1 MTSDEFV
8 EDVRRLLAIYD
19 SSNQGPTVIPSG
31 GDIQAA
37 LNRGDTLIQ
46 LERGGDYESIV
57 VERPVRIVGNGA
69 RLIGQGKPA
78 LYVRPG
84 SSDVVVEN
92 LAYAS
97 SFQSC
102 IQLGDNGPTQNT
114 LALVPRNIRLVAS
127 LIVSHFGPNAK
138 NAIENNAT
146 GVELIDMAIGQVY
159 NTGAVESHVL
169 ATINTP
175 GGLTCRGGTLSGGS
189 ITCFTGGDTVKVPDA
204 DIEGVFYENLTIT
217 KPSQWQ
223 GDGVNRNIKNLVEF
237 KNVTHAVVRACDISN
252 SWGPI
257 QRGFAVMLTPKVD
270 GRVVGVLFENNTI
283 FNVGAGFNITGRN
296 PTGADPTRT
305 DDIRIINN
313 NLTIDKLAY
322 AGVGWPFL
330 LQDGMGHL
338 TIEGNMIRHNGNA
351 LVYVDDTE
359 KIASL
364 VMRGNTANVGAYGI
378 RTPYGNNGEGWQQV
392 FDELIVEDNIFS
404 GASTVFKRNF
414 PKNSYV

>member
-1 MTSDEFV
+1 
-8 EDVRRLLAIYD
+8 
-19 SSNQGPTVIPSG
+19 
-31 GDIQAA
+31 
-37 LNRGDTLIQ
+37 
-46 LERGGDYESIV
+46 
-57 VERPVRIVGNGA
+57 
-69 RLIGQGKPA
+69 
-78 LYVRPG
+78 
-84 SSDVVVEN
+84 
-92 LAYAS
+92 
-97 SFQSC
+97 
-102 IQLGDNGPTQNT
+102 
-114 LALVPRNIRLVAS
+114 
-127 LIVSHFGPNAK
+127 
-138 NAIENNAT
+138 
-146 GVELIDMAIGQVY
+146 MAIGQVY